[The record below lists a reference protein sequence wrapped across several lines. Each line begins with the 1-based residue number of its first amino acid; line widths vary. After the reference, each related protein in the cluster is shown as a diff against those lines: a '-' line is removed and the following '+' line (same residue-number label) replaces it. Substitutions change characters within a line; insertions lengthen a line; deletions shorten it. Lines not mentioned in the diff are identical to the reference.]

1 MVYVSYTYI
10 IHCVPLS
17 GIDTISSRAFHK
29 RHIYYMVVAH
39 LEVGIGSDG
48 FDWSSRPDLFESA
61 DVTLSGRLVVLLVF
75 LHESAQGF

>member
-1 MVYVSYTYI
+1 
-10 IHCVPLS
+10 
-17 GIDTISSRAFHK
+17 
-29 RHIYYMVVAH
+29 MVVAH